1 MGKQSSYQKLKSEIA
16 QLRADLFELA
26 LNPNSLNSEVIRG
39 QIKFRD
45 LANRAT
51 LLGEANESPSETK
64 GLMAWVRE
72 RGEVVTIK

>member
-39 QIKFRD
+39 QIKLRD
-45 LANRAT
+45 LNCKCLMLRANKF
-51 LLGEANESPSETK
+51 LQ
-64 GLMAWVRE
+64 
-72 RGEVVTIK
+72 